1 MLLATGRCTWLISS
15 GLGFWG
21 DVCAAFIA
29 ISPFFMF
36 TNYFTVAWRNLT
48 RNRVYSIINILGLAL
63 GMAIVLLIGAWIND
77 ELGYNRSF
85 ANYSRIV
92 SVMHHSTHNG
102 HTQTRDS
109 DPFPLAGLLREQ
121 YAADFKRVSLYGRP
135 DGHILQR
142 DGSEPVVSV
151 GVYAQPEL
159 ADILSVRM
167 LAGSAGLEDPSSML
181 LSRSQAKA
189 LFGEGVA
196 LNQSIRIDNKIVLKV
211 TGVYEDIPDNSDWKG
226 MNYMMNWMAFEKMQ
240 AWVLPI
246 ETNWNANSFGILA
259 ELQPGADAGRVNEKI
274 KAALDG
280 HGRNDKPVV
289 VLNPMPRWHLYGEWK
304 EGRNT
309 GGAIRYLW
317 MFGSIGVFVLLLAC
331 INFMNLATARSERR
345 AREVG
350 IRKSIGS
357 MRGQLVLQFLGESVL
372 MAVLAAVLA
381 VLLAKL
387 ALPGFSALAGS
398 PVTLELG
405 WRFWGIY
412 SLLTFLVGV
421 IAGSYPAL
429 YLSSFNA
436 VSVLKGSFRVG
447 AAAAIPRKALIVL
460 QFMVSISLIIG
471 TAVVFRQ
478 IIFVKNRPVGYQ
490 REGLL
495 SVRMNT
501 TDLVHHFTA
510 IRDELLQSGA
520 VVDITQSTNTP
531 TGSAWQQSGFNWPGK
546 DPNIVPGFDISFVTP
561 EFGKTLGWQVLKG
574 RDFSRQF
581 ATDSAAIVVN
591 EAAAKYLGFRE
602 PVGSVVNYLY
612 SSRADNRYRIIGVVK
627 DMVLRSPEEVVRP
640 AIYMIDTANS
650 DWILVKA
657 NPARSLASAM
667 TAITAVFRKYNPGAP
682 FDFRFESEAY
692 ARKFVSEE
700 RVLRLAVFFT
710 VFAIFISCLGL
721 FGLASFMAERRVR
734 EIGVRKVLGASVPQL
749 WGLLSKEFV
758 RLVAIA
764 FVIAAPLAWVGMNK
778 WLEGYDYRTTVGFSV
793 FIYTFGLALLIT
805 LLTVSWQAVRAAMAN
820 PVLAL
825 RSE

>member
-1 MLLATGRCTWLISS
+1 
-15 GLGFWG
+15 
-21 DVCAAFIA
+21 
-29 ISPFFMF
+29 MF
-36 TNYFTVAWRNLT
+36 TNYLTVAWRNLT

-63 GMAIVLLIGAWIND
+63 GMSIVLLIGAWIND
-77 ELGYNRSF
+77 ELGYNKSF

-92 SVMHHSTHNG
+92 DIMHHSTHNG
-102 HTQTRDS
+102 HTQTRDA
-109 DPFPLAGLLREQ
+109 DCFPLAAKLREQ
-121 YAADFKRVSLYGRP
+121 YAADFKRVAVNSFP

-142 DGSEPVVSV
+142 EGADPIVSP
-151 GVYAQPEL
+151 GIFAQSDL
-159 ADILSVRM
+159 ADIVSLQM
-167 LAGSAGLEDPSSML
+167 LAGSASLEDPSSML

-189 LFGEGVA
+189 LFGDGEA
-196 LNQSIRIDNKIVLKV
+196 MNKSIRIDNKMVLKV
-211 TGVYEDIPDNSDWKG
+211 TGIYEDIPENSDWKG
-226 MNYMMNWMAFEKMQ
+226 RNYIMNWTAFEKSTN
-240 AWVLPI
+240 WVKENEP
-246 ETNWNANSFGILA
+246 NWNANSFGILA
-259 ELQPGADAGRVNEKI
+259 ELQPGADVERVNARI
-274 KAALDG
+274 KTALDG

-289 VLNPMPRWHLYGEWK
+289 VAVPMPRWHLYGEWK

-357 MRGQLVLQFLGESVL
+357 MRGQLVLQFLGESLL
-372 MAVLAAVLA
+372 MAGLAAGLA

-387 ALPGFSALAGS
+387 ALPGFSVLAGS
-398 PVTLELG
+398 RITLELG
-405 WRFWGIY
+405 WRFWGVY
-412 SLLTFLVGV
+412 SLLTVIVGV

-436 VSVLKGSFRVG
+436 VAVLKGSFRVG
-447 AAAAIPRKALIVL
+447 TAAAIPRKALIVL
-460 QFMVSISLIIG
+460 QFMVSISLMIG
-471 TAVVFRQ
+471 TVVVFRQ
-478 IIFVKNRPVGYQ
+478 IVFVKNRPVGYE

-495 SVRMNT
+495 SVEMNT
-501 TDLVHHFTA
+501 DDLVHHFAA

-520 VVDITQSTNTP
+520 VTDITQSTNTP
-531 TGSAWQQSGFNWPGK
+531 TGSAWQQSGFNWAGK
-546 DPNIVPGFDISFVTP
+546 DPNVTPGFDISFVTP
-561 EFGKTLGWQVLKG
+561 EFGKTLGWQVVQG

-581 ATDSAAIVVN
+581 ATDSAAILVN
-591 EAAAKYLGFRE
+591 EAAVKYLGFKE
-602 PVGSVVNYLY
+602 PVGSVINYLY

-627 DMVLRSPEEVVRP
+627 DMVLRSPEETVRP
-640 AIYMIDTANS
+640 AMYMIDTSNS
-650 DWILVKA
+650 NWIIVKA
-657 NPARSLASAM
+657 NPARSLAS
-667 TAITAVFRKYNPGAP
+667 TIPVITAVFRKYNPGAP

-692 ARKFVSEE
+692 ARKFLSEE

-721 FGLASFMAERRVR
+721 FGLASFMAEQRVH

-749 WGLLSKEFV
+749 WALLSKEFV

-764 FVIAAPLAWVGMNK
+764 FLIAAPLAWMGMNR
-778 WLEGYDYRTTVGFSV
+778 WLEGYEYRTTVGFSV
-793 FIYTFGLALLIT
+793 FIYTFGLALMIT

-820 PVLAL
+820 PVRAL